1 MNEPNK
7 PENNEQKP
15 TELRPFEY
23 VALHIMCALI
33 QSDKDLPT
41 DTAAGLAVE
50 GTVDLSNA
58 LNKHY
63 TKLKEATNE
72 S

>member
-15 TELRPFEY
+15 TELPMFEY
-23 VALHIMCALI
+23 AALHIMCALL
-33 QSDKDLPT
+33 QSDSDMAT

-50 GTVDLSNA
+50 GAVDLLNA

-63 TKLKEATNE
+63 AKLEEDANE

>member
-15 TELRPFEY
+15 TELPMFEY
-23 VALHIMCALI
+23 VALHIMCALL
-33 QSDKDLPT
+33 QSDSDMAT
-41 DTAAGLAVE
+41 DTAAALAVE
-50 GTVDLSNA
+50 GAVDMSNA

-63 TKLKEATNE
+63 TKLEKAANE